1 MNLKHLVFLL
11 LLFVCVNLSAQ
22 TKEKQITISFSN
34 IPLSEAMARIEKA
47 SGYTFFYDAKQTDIK
62 QTVSL
67 NAKKELISEALKKM
81 FSKTNLNFEVTST
94 QIALFP
100 KKEVKQVGQPINIQG
115 KVVDETG
122 EPIIGANVVEE
133 GTTNGVITDLDGNY
147 TLMAPA
153 GANLKIS

>member
-81 FSKTNLNFEVTST
+81 FSKNICAATVIRKRFTPSARTTVPPQRLILPTTKLMRTN
-94 QIALFP
+94 AL
-100 KKEVKQVGQPINIQG
+100 KRLCICS
-115 KVVDETG
+115 
-122 EPIIGANVVEE
+122 GAR
-133 GTTNGVITDLDGNY
+133 
-147 TLMAPA
+147 AA
-153 GANLKIS
+153 R